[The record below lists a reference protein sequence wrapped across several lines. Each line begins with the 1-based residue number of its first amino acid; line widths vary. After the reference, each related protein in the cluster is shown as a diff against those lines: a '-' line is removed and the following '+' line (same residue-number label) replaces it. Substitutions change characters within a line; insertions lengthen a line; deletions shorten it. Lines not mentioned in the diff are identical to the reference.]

1 MAKILDI
8 LLFFIILI
16 TLLVSLITIF
26 IETPTQIQTT
36 IDILNIVMFPCSFVI
51 LLNEFYYKFNKE
63 KFFKYYFKLLLGI
76 AILICICITLALLV
90 LADKFYANE
99 KTQEVIAILTL
110 LVSVPQRWYGQV
122 FETKVKSKMR

>member
-1 MAKILDI
+1 
-8 LLFFIILI
+8 
-16 TLLVSLITIF
+16 
-26 IETPTQIQTT
+26 
-36 IDILNIVMFPCSFVI
+36 FVI